1 MAPTSQRVLVV
12 GATGMLGSLVAK
24 EAAAKGHRVTAL
36 VSEWSQGDPGKKS
49 AIEELTA
56 ASVELAKGSL
66 ESPQSVLVELA
77 KKADVVRSRAYRVCN
92 CACARVAD
100 MVWSLTVFE
109 RPQIICV
116 VTREATE
123 AQVNLVHA
131 AAAAGNVKQ
140 FFPSE
145 FGILGAVGPPW
156 AARHACAAY
165 LKERVPH
172 DAAKRCAHCPH
183 TIVAATAPAR
193 QKGWG
198 QSGRLGTQLSAVQSD
213 VYPLLG
219 SSAALTHAAGTFR
232 AGDDAC
238 PEMFQ
243 PKLAVRKA
251 IQDAKLPYT
260 YVVSY
265 GAPPRL
271 PALAQAGAARP
282 RAWRTYAARPP
293 QAWPASAAAA
303 PARACQG
310 HVPARRWG
318 WRPLRGSGLGWAG
331 RRHQASLA
339 WPSCAACCCTPLRD
353 WMPRTCSTTQTPG
366 LGDACCW
373 GPARRATGRGL
384 SAQNTRCLL
393 ACAPLCAGA
402 AGDPVR
408 GRQGLR
414 GTGPTAWA
422 RSASW
427 TRCRP

>member
-36 VSEWSQGDPGKKS
+36 VSERSQGDPGKKS

-100 MVWSLTVFE
+100 TVWSLTVFE

-271 PALAQAGAARP
+271 PALAQAGAAGP
-282 RAWRTYAARPP
+282 VPGARMR
-293 QAWPASAAAA
+293 AAAA
-303 PARACQG
+303 GPASQRSCCASPGVPGPRACQALG
-310 HVPARRWG
+310 LAAAPGKRA
-318 WRPLRGSGLGWAG
+318 GLGWAPAPSKPG
-331 RRHQASLA
+331 LA
-339 WPSCAACCCTPLRD
+339 QLRACCCTPSRD
-353 WMPRTCSTTQTPG
+353 WMPRTCSTMQTPG